1 MLVVPIPISLTI
13 SVQAGGARQWYKP
26 WRVTREN
33 QLVFL
38 VYLVCLACLVEL
50 DQPNEQ
56 NKPDKPDQSSGLSSG
71 SVESFDRS
79 LLWPA
84 HYGGGYR
91 RSAIRN
97 LDVGIVGALHLR
109 NTGIYGG
116 ATMAEQ
122 RMISSKRKSAVL
134 QDGAGL
140 TTQLA
145 AGLEK
150 IGLAMKSRAWRRE
163 GRAGLGP
170 LQRQV
175 LTLLR
180 SKPDQRATISTV
192 ANELVVRLPTASEVI
207 ATLER
212 KQLVRRRRDTSD
224 GRVVTA
230 QLTAKGNRA
239 NAPSSRMPDRLVTA
253 TEALSAPEQVS
264 LLRSLVKVIRSLQ
277 EQGEIVSARMC
288 VSCHNF
294 RPNQH
299 DNADRPHH
307 CDYLN
312 VPLGDRSLRLDCH
325 VYEPAST
332 TQVNEAWVNYTG
344 SRTA

>member
-1 MLVVPIPISLTI
+1 
-13 SVQAGGARQWYKP
+13 
-26 WRVTREN
+26 
-33 QLVFL
+33 
-38 VYLVCLACLVEL
+38 
-50 DQPNEQ
+50 
-56 NKPDKPDQSSGLSSG
+56 
-71 SVESFDRS
+71 
-79 LLWPA
+79 
-84 HYGGGYR
+84 
-91 RSAIRN
+91 
-97 LDVGIVGALHLR
+97 
-109 NTGIYGG
+109 
-116 ATMAEQ
+116 MAEQ
-122 RMISSKRKSAVL
+122 RVRNSGKKLSMS
-134 QDGAGL
+134 QDTAAL

-150 IGLAMKSRAWRRE
+150 IGLAMKSRTWRRE

-212 KQLVRRRRDTSD
+212 KQLVRRRRDMSD

-230 QLTAKGNRA
+230 QLTAKGNRSCT
-239 NAPSSRMPDRLVTA
+239 PS
-253 TEALSAPEQVS
+253 EQVT
-264 LLRSLVKVIRSLQ
+264 LLRSLVKMIRSLQ
-277 EQGEIVSARMC
+277 EQGEITSARMC
-288 VSCHNF
+288 VSCHSF

-299 DNADRPHH
+299 DNLERPHH
-307 CDYLN
+307 CTYLN
-312 VPLGDRSLRLDCH
+312 VPLGERSLRLDCS

-332 TQVNEAWVNYTG
+332 TQVNEAWANYNG